1 MYAEGGYTMISG
13 VLLSLGFI
21 ALGVWY
27 FNKMIDSSL
36 DQKAWLTRFISLLLA
51 AMLGL
56 FMVDKLVSF
65 KTKLWKKVQRIG
77 LVAGALGAAIIA
89 APIALPA
96 ALVTGAGYFV
106 AVGTVTATLS
116 QLTKEDK

>member
-1 MYAEGGYTMISG
+1 MYAEGGYEMIFG

-65 KTKLWKKVQRIG
+65 RTPLLTDEMSDGLFELIKNIVLVVFGYQFNDKTK
-77 LVAGALGAAIIA
+77 
-89 APIALPA
+89 
-96 ALVTGAGYFV
+96 
-106 AVGTVTATLS
+106 
-116 QLTKEDK
+116 

>member
-1 MYAEGGYTMISG
+1 MYAEGGYVMIFG
-13 VLLSLGFI
+13 VILSLAFI

-36 DQKAWLTRFISLLLA
+36 EQKAWLTRFISLLLA

-65 KTKLWKKVQRIG
+65 QTKLLTNEMSDSLFELIKNIVLVVFGYQFNDKTK
-77 LVAGALGAAIIA
+77 
-89 APIALPA
+89 
-96 ALVTGAGYFV
+96 
-106 AVGTVTATLS
+106 
-116 QLTKEDK
+116 

>member
-1 MYAEGGYTMISG
+1 MYAEGGYVMIFG
-13 VLLSLGFI
+13 VILSLAFI
-21 ALGVWY
+21 SLGVWY

-65 KTKLWKKVQRIG
+65 QTKLLTNEMSDSLFELIKNIVLVVFGYQFNDKTK
-77 LVAGALGAAIIA
+77 
-89 APIALPA
+89 
-96 ALVTGAGYFV
+96 
-106 AVGTVTATLS
+106 
-116 QLTKEDK
+116 

>member
-1 MYAEGGYTMISG
+1 MYAEGGYIMIFG

-65 KTKLWKKVQRIG
+65 QTKLLTDEMSDSLFELIKNIVLVVFGYQFNDKTK
-77 LVAGALGAAIIA
+77 
-89 APIALPA
+89 
-96 ALVTGAGYFV
+96 
-106 AVGTVTATLS
+106 
-116 QLTKEDK
+116 

>member
-1 MYAEGGYTMISG
+1 MYAEGGYTMIFG
-13 VLLSLGFI
+13 VLISLGFI

-36 DQKAWLTRFISLLLA
+36 DQKAWLTRFVSLLLA

-65 KTKLWKKVQRIG
+65 KTKLLTDEMSDSLFELIKNIV
-77 LVAGALGAAIIA
+77 LV
-89 APIALPA
+89 
-96 ALVTGAGYFV
+96 VFV
-106 AVGTVTATLS
+106 YQFNEKS
-116 QLTKEDK
+116 DK

>member
-1 MYAEGGYTMISG
+1 MYAVGGYEMIFG

-36 DQKAWLTRFISLLLA
+36 NQKAWLTRFIALLLA

-56 FMVDKLVSF
+56 FMVDKIVSF
-65 KTKLWKKVQRIG
+65 GTSLLTEEMSNSLFELIKNIVLVVFGYQFNDKTK
-77 LVAGALGAAIIA
+77 
-89 APIALPA
+89 
-96 ALVTGAGYFV
+96 
-106 AVGTVTATLS
+106 
-116 QLTKEDK
+116 

>member
-1 MYAEGGYTMISG
+1 MYAEGGYVMIFG
-13 VLLSLGFI
+13 VILSLSFI
-21 ALGVWY
+21 SLGVWY

-65 KTKLWKKVQRIG
+65 QTKLLTNEMSDSLFELIKNIVLVVFGYQFNDKTK
-77 LVAGALGAAIIA
+77 
-89 APIALPA
+89 
-96 ALVTGAGYFV
+96 
-106 AVGTVTATLS
+106 
-116 QLTKEDK
+116 

>member
-1 MYAEGGYTMISG
+1 MYAQGGYVMIFG
-13 VLLSLGFI
+13 VLLSLCFI
-21 ALGVWY
+21 ASGVWY

-65 KTKLWKKVQRIG
+65 QTKLLTEEMSDALFELIKNIVLIVFGYQFNDKTK
-77 LVAGALGAAIIA
+77 
-89 APIALPA
+89 
-96 ALVTGAGYFV
+96 
-106 AVGTVTATLS
+106 
-116 QLTKEDK
+116 

>member
-1 MYAEGGYTMISG
+1 MYAEGGYTMILG
-13 VLLSLGFI
+13 VFLSLGFI

-51 AMLGL
+51 ALLGL

-65 KTKLWKKVQRIG
+65 NTKLLTEEMSDSLFELIKNIVLVVFGYQFNDKTK
-77 LVAGALGAAIIA
+77 
-89 APIALPA
+89 
-96 ALVTGAGYFV
+96 
-106 AVGTVTATLS
+106 
-116 QLTKEDK
+116 

>member
-1 MYAEGGYTMISG
+1 MYAEGGYVMIFG

-36 DQKAWLTRFISLLLA
+36 DQKAWLTRFISLLLT

-56 FMVDKLVSF
+56 FIVDKLISF
-65 KTKLWKKVQRIG
+65 QTKLLTNEMSDGLFELIKNIVLVVFGYQFNDKTK
-77 LVAGALGAAIIA
+77 
-89 APIALPA
+89 
-96 ALVTGAGYFV
+96 
-106 AVGTVTATLS
+106 
-116 QLTKEDK
+116 

>member
-1 MYAEGGYTMISG
+1 MYAEGGYIMIFG

-21 ALGVWY
+21 ASGVWY
-27 FNKMIDSSL
+27 FNKMIDPSL

-65 KTKLWKKVQRIG
+65 QTKLLTNEMSDALFELIKNIVLVVFGYQFNDKTK
-77 LVAGALGAAIIA
+77 
-89 APIALPA
+89 
-96 ALVTGAGYFV
+96 
-106 AVGTVTATLS
+106 
-116 QLTKEDK
+116 

>member
-1 MYAEGGYTMISG
+1 MYAEGGYVMIFG

-65 KTKLWKKVQRIG
+65 QTKLLTDEMSDSLFELIKNIVLVVFGYQFNDKTK
-77 LVAGALGAAIIA
+77 
-89 APIALPA
+89 
-96 ALVTGAGYFV
+96 
-106 AVGTVTATLS
+106 
-116 QLTKEDK
+116 

>member
-1 MYAEGGYTMISG
+1 MYSEGGYVMIFG

-65 KTKLWKKVQRIG
+65 QTKLLTNEMSDSLFELIKNIVLVVFGYQFNDKTK
-77 LVAGALGAAIIA
+77 
-89 APIALPA
+89 
-96 ALVTGAGYFV
+96 
-106 AVGTVTATLS
+106 
-116 QLTKEDK
+116 

>member
-1 MYAEGGYTMISG
+1 MYSEGGYTMIFG

-51 AMLGL
+51 ALLGL

-65 KTKLWKKVQRIG
+65 KTKLLTDEMSDSLFELIKNIV
-77 LVAGALGAAIIA
+77 LV
-89 APIALPA
+89 
-96 ALVTGAGYFV
+96 VFGYQFNDK
-106 AVGTVTATLS
+106 
-116 QLTKEDK
+116 TK

>member
-1 MYAEGGYTMISG
+1 MYAEGGYVMIFG
-13 VLLSLGFI
+13 VILSLVFI
-21 ALGVWY
+21 GLGVWY

-65 KTKLWKKVQRIG
+65 QTKLLTDEMSDSLFELIKNIVLVVFGYQFNDKTK
-77 LVAGALGAAIIA
+77 
-89 APIALPA
+89 
-96 ALVTGAGYFV
+96 
-106 AVGTVTATLS
+106 
-116 QLTKEDK
+116 

>member
-1 MYAEGGYTMISG
+1 MIFG

-36 DQKAWLTRFISLLLA
+36 DQKAWLTRFVSLLLA

-65 KTKLWKKVQRIG
+65 KTKLLTDEMSDSLFELIKNIV
-77 LVAGALGAAIIA
+77 LV
-89 APIALPA
+89 
-96 ALVTGAGYFV
+96 VFGYQFNEK
-106 AVGTVTATLS
+106 
-116 QLTKEDK
+116 TK

>member
-1 MYAEGGYTMISG
+1 MYAEGGYTMIFG
-13 VLLSLGFI
+13 VLISLSFI

-51 AMLGL
+51 GLLGL

-65 KTKLWKKVQRIG
+65 KTKLLTQEMSDSLFELIKNIV
-77 LVAGALGAAIIA
+77 LV
-89 APIALPA
+89 
-96 ALVTGAGYFV
+96 VFGYQFNDK
-106 AVGTVTATLS
+106 
-116 QLTKEDK
+116 TK

>member
-1 MYAEGGYTMISG
+1 MYAEGGYTMILG
-13 VLLSLGFI
+13 VFLSLVFI

-51 AMLGL
+51 ALLGL

-65 KTKLWKKVQRIG
+65 KTKLLTDEMSDSLFELIKNIV
-77 LVAGALGAAIIA
+77 LV
-89 APIALPA
+89 
-96 ALVTGAGYFV
+96 VFGYQFNDK
-106 AVGTVTATLS
+106 
-116 QLTKEDK
+116 TK

>member
-1 MYAEGGYTMISG
+1 MYKAGGFIMIFG
-13 VLLSLGFI
+13 VLLSLSFI

-56 FMVDKLVSF
+56 FMVDKLISF
-65 KTKLWKKVQRIG
+65 EIPLLTEEMSNSLFELIKNIVLVVFGYQFNDKTK
-77 LVAGALGAAIIA
+77 
-89 APIALPA
+89 
-96 ALVTGAGYFV
+96 
-106 AVGTVTATLS
+106 
-116 QLTKEDK
+116 

>member
-1 MYAEGGYTMISG
+1 MYSEGGYTMIFG

-36 DQKAWLTRFISLLLA
+36 DQKAWLTRFVSLLLA

-65 KTKLWKKVQRIG
+65 KTKLLTDEMSDSLFELIKNIV
-77 LVAGALGAAIIA
+77 LV
-89 APIALPA
+89 
-96 ALVTGAGYFV
+96 VFGYQFNEK
-106 AVGTVTATLS
+106 
-116 QLTKEDK
+116 TK

>member
-1 MYAEGGYTMISG
+1 MIFG
-13 VLLSLGFI
+13 VILSLAFI

-65 KTKLWKKVQRIG
+65 QTKLLTNEMSDALFELIKNIVLVVFGYQFNDKTK
-77 LVAGALGAAIIA
+77 
-89 APIALPA
+89 
-96 ALVTGAGYFV
+96 
-106 AVGTVTATLS
+106 
-116 QLTKEDK
+116 

>member
-1 MYAEGGYTMISG
+1 MYAEGGYVMIFA

-65 KTKLWKKVQRIG
+65 QTKLLTNEMSDSLFELIKNIVLVVFGYQFNDKTK
-77 LVAGALGAAIIA
+77 
-89 APIALPA
+89 
-96 ALVTGAGYFV
+96 
-106 AVGTVTATLS
+106 
-116 QLTKEDK
+116 

>member
-1 MYAEGGYTMISG
+1 MYAEGGYEMIFG

-65 KTKLWKKVQRIG
+65 QTKLLTEEMSDSLFELIKNIVLVVFGYQFNDKTK
-77 LVAGALGAAIIA
+77 
-89 APIALPA
+89 
-96 ALVTGAGYFV
+96 
-106 AVGTVTATLS
+106 
-116 QLTKEDK
+116 

>member
-1 MYAEGGYTMISG
+1 MYEAGGYEMIFG

-27 FNKMIDSSL
+27 FNKMIDSGL
-36 DQKAWLTRFISLLLA
+36 NQKAWLTRFIALLLA

-65 KTKLWKKVQRIG
+65 GTPLLTEEMSHSLFELIKNIVLVVFGYQFNDNTK
-77 LVAGALGAAIIA
+77 
-89 APIALPA
+89 
-96 ALVTGAGYFV
+96 
-106 AVGTVTATLS
+106 
-116 QLTKEDK
+116 

>member
-1 MYAEGGYTMISG
+1 MYAEGGYVMIFG

-27 FNKMIDSSL
+27 FNKMIDTSL

-65 KTKLWKKVQRIG
+65 HTPLLTDEMSDALFELIKNIVLVVFGYQFNDKTK
-77 LVAGALGAAIIA
+77 
-89 APIALPA
+89 
-96 ALVTGAGYFV
+96 
-106 AVGTVTATLS
+106 
-116 QLTKEDK
+116 

>member
-1 MYAEGGYTMISG
+1 MYAEGGYVMIFG
-13 VLLSLGFI
+13 VILSLAFI

-65 KTKLWKKVQRIG
+65 QTKLLTNEMSNALFELIKNIVLVVFGYQFNDKTK
-77 LVAGALGAAIIA
+77 
-89 APIALPA
+89 
-96 ALVTGAGYFV
+96 
-106 AVGTVTATLS
+106 
-116 QLTKEDK
+116 